1 MPTLPTYAAC
11 MGMTKDELITARDE
25 WSPMQVQYGKINGH
39 VAYRTNLEAYGLD
52 AVSKA
57 KNGPGGN
64 PPGNPPPPP
73 TPW

>member
-1 MPTLPTYAAC
+1 MPTYAEC
-11 MGMTKDELITARDE
+11 MAMSKDDLIIRRDE
-25 WSPMQVQYGKINGH
+25 WSSWQVQYGKINGH
-39 VAYRTNLEAYGLD
+39 VTYRTNLQTYGEE

-57 KNGPGGN
+57 KYGPGSN